1 MMLRIRLDR
10 ALNLVGREVKIPV
23 QLIEGLPLKLLETLA
38 LRLTYETPL
47 HSHTRL
53 YDQVLVLEFLIHHM
67 KPVGGL
73 LFSHPI
79 DEV

>member
-1 MMLRIRLDR
+1 MMLSIRLDR
-10 ALNLVGREVKIPV
+10 ALNLGRREVKIAV

-53 YDQVLVLEFLIHHM
+53 YD
-67 KPVGGL
+67 
-73 LFSHPI
+73 
-79 DEV
+79 